1 MPQPR
6 LYLDANA
13 TTPPLPEVVEAVHG
27 ALTSAW
33 GNPASLHAEGR
44 AARRILD
51 AARDEIAALLGV
63 SERWLTFTSGASESI
78 NLWLR
83 SMAAQGQSRLGRPG
97 VIVTSPAEHP
107 AVGRTIEAL
116 TQAGLWRRHVVA
128 ADKLG
133 RIDAAAFR
141 EALRLPD
148 VVAAAVIAAHN
159 ETGGLQP
166 LPALTEAA
174 AEFEIPLLADGVQWT
189 GRRSVALS
197 DWNLGGWPVSFHKLG
212 GPKGVGVLAAPPGL
226 IGHALITGGPQER
239 RRRAGTENVP
249 GIAGAGE
256 AARLARVELAAR
268 NEAWQ
273 AWLDRLRS
281 GLPTAWPEALPLDD
295 GGPRLAQTLLVRFP
309 GWRGSDL
316 VQRLDLEGIAAGTGS
331 ACSSGAVR
339 SSDAALALGAD
350 EIEAAEYVRFSL
362 APRVGTPDEANRLLN
377 TLAAIRRSG
386 APAAAKTGASG
397 T

>member
-13 TTPPLPEVVEAVHG
+13 TTPPLPEVVEAVRS
-27 ALTSAW
+27 ALEYAW
-33 GNPASLHAEGR
+33 GNPSSPHAEGR
-44 AARRILD
+44 AARRVVD

-83 SMAAQGQSRLGRPG
+83 SLAAQGSTRLGRPG

-107 AVGRTIEAL
+107 TVGRTLDAL
-116 TQAGLWRRHVVA
+116 TQAGLCRRHVVP

-133 RIDAAAFR
+133 RLSVEGLRD
-141 EALRLPD
+141 ALRQPD

-166 LPALTEAA
+166 LPALAGVA
-174 AEFEIPLLADGVQWT
+174 AEFDVPLLADGVQWT
-189 GRRSVALS
+189 GRQAATLG
-197 DWNLGGWPVSFHKLG
+197 DWKIGGWPVSFHKLG
-212 GPKGVGVLAAPPGL
+212 GPKGIGILAAPPGL
-226 IGHALITGGPQER
+226 IAHALITGGPQER

-256 AARLARVELAAR
+256 AARLARQEMATRNAA
-268 NEAWQ
+268 WKI
-273 AWLDRLRS
+273 WLDRMQE
-281 GLPTAWPEALPLDD
+281 GLPAAWPEALPLDD
-295 GGPRLAQTLLVRFP
+295 GGPRLEQTLLVRFP

-350 EIEAAEYVRFSL
+350 ETEAAEYVRFSL
-362 APRVGTPDEANRLLN
+362 PPRVGPPDGADRLLK
-377 TLAAIRRSG
+377 TLAAIRKG
-386 APAAAKTGASG
+386 GG
-397 T
+397 